1 MVAEYYIMYA
11 KKGFAFFENSLD
23 LTTNK
28 SICKIAWL
36 KTQARCLYLIHHI
49 TNHNLGVTIYCSL
62 GYLAYCNF

>member
-28 SICKIAWL
+28 SICKNCMVEN
-36 KTQARCLYLIHHI
+36 T
-49 TNHNLGVTIYCSL
+49 S
-62 GYLAYCNF
+62 